1 MKKRELVDL
10 VKSSAKQI
18 DRQNTYDFNRVASCL
33 GRAINDVWFQIFKQD
48 ASNYDIYTK
57 PYTVSINRTNPSEPF
72 VTLPVPIVQLQFV
85 GDGIRGILPTNSQ
98 KFTFQA
104 VSHDTLTLYT
114 GTPLNNLDDSIP
126 FALLGNNIYFGEN
139 LPTDVTSIRLL
150 LVRPFEAYALDE
162 EFPLPSGQDI
172 NILTRALQFL
182 GLRQPDNLVN
192 NNTEWQKQPSQQ

>member
-10 VKSSAKQI
+10 VKASAKDI
-18 DRQNTYDFNRVASCL
+18 DKQNTFGFDRVAYAL

-57 PYTVSINRTNPSEPF
+57 MYTVSIDSTTPYEPF

-85 GDGIRGILPTNSQ
+85 GDGIRAILPTNSQ
-98 KFTFQA
+98 KFTFQP
-104 VSHDTLTLYT
+104 VSHDALTLYT

-162 EFPLPSGQDI
+162 EFPLPFGQDI

-192 NNTEWQKQPSQQ
+192 NNTEWQRQPSQQ